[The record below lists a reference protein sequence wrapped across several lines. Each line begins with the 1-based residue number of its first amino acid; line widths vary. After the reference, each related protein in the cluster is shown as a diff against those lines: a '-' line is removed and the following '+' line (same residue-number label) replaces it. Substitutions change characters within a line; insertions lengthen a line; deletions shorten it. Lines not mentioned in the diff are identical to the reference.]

1 MMENGDLHKTI
12 QELMVEVAVLKT
24 RVNSKEDSLRLQAK
38 EYERRLHELNDA
50 HNLARTVLATYL
62 PREIF
67 DKEHSALQSRVEYNA
82 SRIETILA
90 THINSTVYNLDKQV
104 LADWRR
110 QVDEDRSR
118 QSGGKAMLTAIVS
131 ALISIAT
138 MAATVFIHW
147 HA

>member
-1 MMENGDLHKTI
+1 MENGDLHKTI

-24 RVNSKEDSLRLQAK
+24 RVNTKEDALKIQAR

-50 HNLARTVLATYL
+50 HNLARNVLATYL

-67 DKEHSALQSRVEYNA
+67 DKEHSALQAKVEYNA

-90 THINSTVYNLDKQV
+90 THISAPVYNLDKQV

-110 QVDEDRSR
+110 QVDEDRSK
-118 QSGGKAMLTAIVS
+118 QSGGKAMLASIIAVIVS
-131 ALISIAT
+131 VVTS
-138 MAATVFIHW
+138 AATIFIHW
-147 HA
+147 HT